1 MNKQRVSA
9 PTPEEVLRRYWGY
22 ESFRPMQREV
32 IEQIL
37 AGRDVLAL
45 LPTGGGKS
53 LIYQVP
59 ALVEE
64 GVCIVVT
71 PLIALMKDQ
80 VDRLRRQGIS
90 ALSIHSG
97 LSKRQIEVALD
108 NCTYGDVKL
117 LYVAPERLAS
127 SSFQLRLRMMKV
139 SMVAVD
145 EAHCISQWGYDFRPS
160 YLRIAQIREVL
171 EGVPIMALT
180 ASATEL
186 VCKDIMKNLGF
197 KTPNVYRGDFS
208 RPNLSYV
215 VRFTEDKMGMM
226 RNVLRSVDGSA
237 IVYMRSR
244 GGCENVAKMLSM
256 AGQSAMYYHA
266 GLPHAERSTIQDEWQ
281 RGIYRVIVATNAFG
295 MGIDKPDVR
304 VVIHYEPCDSLEG
317 YYQEAGRAGRDGVRS
332 YAVLLIAPDDLWSVR
347 QSIEKEF
354 PSLDLVKQTYD
365 QICSTIGVVYGEG
378 SLRSHKF
385 DVRAFCRANKIYS
398 KTFESVVKLLEMNGY
413 ITLIDEFKQPS
424 RVMFLVGRDDLYRV
438 RITRQELDGIILALV
453 RLYDG
458 LFSDFR
464 PIYEPDIAEVSG
476 YTLERVKELLKDL
489 VRLRLIQYI
498 PTNRSSMIYLHKDRL
513 KKRELYISPVTYKYR
528 KQLYQER
535 LGNMIKYFDNRSVC
549 RSRMLSSY
557 FGVDESKECGVC
569 DICLERRRAKQGY
582 KYKDVITLRERILV
596 TVGDRSQPPIH
607 LKDLVAEIR
616 TPKQIFFEE
625 FNRLTREGLLEM
637 DGGCLIRRAEG
648 FELRLGEDE
657 GREEQKEKKKR
668 FFGLF

>member
-180 ASATEL
+180 A
-186 VCKDIMKNLGF
+186 
-197 KTPNVYRGDFS
+197 
-208 RPNLSYV
+208 
-215 VRFTEDKMGMM
+215 
-226 RNVLRSVDGSA
+226 
-237 IVYMRSR
+237 
-244 GGCENVAKMLSM
+244 
-256 AGQSAMYYHA
+256 
-266 GLPHAERSTIQDEWQ
+266 
-281 RGIYRVIVATNAFG
+281 
-295 MGIDKPDVR
+295 
-304 VVIHYEPCDSLEG
+304 
-317 YYQEAGRAGRDGVRS
+317 
-332 YAVLLIAPDDLWSVR
+332 
-347 QSIEKEF
+347 
-354 PSLDLVKQTYD
+354 
-365 QICSTIGVVYGEG
+365 
-378 SLRSHKF
+378 
-385 DVRAFCRANKIYS
+385 
-398 KTFESVVKLLEMNGY
+398 
-413 ITLIDEFKQPS
+413 
-424 RVMFLVGRDDLYRV
+424 
-438 RITRQELDGIILALV
+438 
-453 RLYDG
+453 
-458 LFSDFR
+458 
-464 PIYEPDIAEVSG
+464 
-476 YTLERVKELLKDL
+476 
-489 VRLRLIQYI
+489 
-498 PTNRSSMIYLHKDRL
+498 
-513 KKRELYISPVTYKYR
+513 
-528 KQLYQER
+528 
-535 LGNMIKYFDNRSVC
+535 
-549 RSRMLSSY
+549 
-557 FGVDESKECGVC
+557 
-569 DICLERRRAKQGY
+569 
-582 KYKDVITLRERILV
+582 
-596 TVGDRSQPPIH
+596 
-607 LKDLVAEIR
+607 
-616 TPKQIFFEE
+616 
-625 FNRLTREGLLEM
+625 
-637 DGGCLIRRAEG
+637 
-648 FELRLGEDE
+648 
-657 GREEQKEKKKR
+657 
-668 FFGLF
+668 